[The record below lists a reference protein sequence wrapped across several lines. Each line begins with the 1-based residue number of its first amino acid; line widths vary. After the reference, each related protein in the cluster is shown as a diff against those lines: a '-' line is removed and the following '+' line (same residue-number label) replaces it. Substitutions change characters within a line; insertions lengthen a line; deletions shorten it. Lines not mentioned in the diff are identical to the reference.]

1 MVIAFRNPERR
12 ATMQHDPLNTR
23 WDSTHLLVT
32 RGDSEIDRIDARDI
46 QRVILVCQH
55 GRDTPSDLRFAVIE
69 TSNDHVLLPASSGIA
84 GRIHFERQAFWERR
98 PRIYWVDEA
107 RASLPRRLLPGI
119 WLLRRQQPGFMR
131 LPYSELASVIEQWP
145 LEGPQSWEQRKWA
158 HIVRGQ
164 MLPAAEGGPRVQ
176 RLR

>member
-1 MVIAFRNPERR
+1 MRTES
-12 ATMQHDPLNTR
+12 LNTR
-23 WDSTHLLVT
+23 WEDSDLLVT
-32 RGDSEIDRIDARDI
+32 RDDHEIDRIAARDI
-46 QRVILVCQH
+46 QRVILVCRH
-55 GRDTPSDLRFAVIE
+55 GRDTPSDLRYAVIE
-69 TSNDHVLLPASSGIA
+69 TSTDHVLLPAHSGVA
-84 GRIHFERQAFWERR
+84 GRVHFERQDFWNQRACV
-98 PRIYWVDEA
+98 YWVDEA

-158 HIVRGQ
+158 HIVRSQ